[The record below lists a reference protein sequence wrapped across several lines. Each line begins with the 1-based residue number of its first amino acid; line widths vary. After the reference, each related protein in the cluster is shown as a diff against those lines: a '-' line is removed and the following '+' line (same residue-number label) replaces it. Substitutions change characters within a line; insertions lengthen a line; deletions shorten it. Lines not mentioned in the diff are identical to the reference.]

1 MHCTL
6 NSPPFTT
13 AVSSL
18 IYGVDYFFDVF
29 HLVEVFERNP
39 DFISSKKAIPFS
51 ELHEIA
57 AKYQKGNFGSP
68 SSNLNLPSRIYQLA
82 TQWQYDAFREF
93 YFQEM
98 LNDDGW
104 EVFEVSSESKHKK
117 GAKVPVYFIP
127 PEHRRRLKISQDN
140 FDEFQRDR
148 DYFTKRELVVDYVLQ
163 TYSARSTWHP
173 DLTADK
179 SSRSSKTAAK
189 KQPAVKAAVEP
200 ISSVAEVEVA
210 SEYHEDVQMVAER
223 GLPQSEG
230 NLDSSDAADSRM
242 DEVVQEQEVDIAW
255 SGPVPSAPEPL
266 PKFERAAKPSSIPTN
281 TSALETAPIVS
292 CSLQLDCTPVLSQD
306 EAKQLMKQMDRA
318 YKRRHG
324 IVDPE
329 PAAPPAVEKEDG
341 EDDDEDEDDVIFCE
355 EDEVD
360 NSEADTNQQAES
372 DPNVIR
378 YQGGVLYHRS
388 DNISTDM
395 VNKLTTAVAHHP
407 GVTIGRKTL
416 NDDPRDSLL
425 LYIVEYPT
433 EEVTSV
439 PIPVGCDPRCTY
451 QCVLPTFSSP

>member
-1 MHCTL
+1 M
-6 NSPPFTT
+6 
-13 AVSSL
+13 

-57 AKYQKGNFGSP
+57 AKYQEGNFGSP

-82 TQWQYDAFREF
+82 THWQYDAFREF
-93 YFQEM
+93 YYQEM

-140 FDEFQRDR
+140 FDDFQRDR

-163 TYSARSTWHP
+163 NYSARSNWQP
-173 DLTADK
+173 DTTVDN
-179 SSRSSKTAAK
+179 SSRSTKGGAK
-189 KQPAVKAAVEP
+189 KQPAVKAQITAAEP
-200 ISSVAEVEVA
+200 ISSVAVEEA
-210 SEYHEDVQMVAER
+210 SEYHEDSHVATAHSDISQRER
-223 GLPQSEG
+223 
-230 NLDSSDAADSRM
+230 NVDSPDDGDSRM
-242 DEVVQEQEVDIAW
+242 DEDVLEQEVDIAW
-255 SGPVPSAPEPL
+255 TGPVPSAPEPL
-266 PKFERAAKPSSIPTN
+266 PKFERAAKPASIPTN
-281 TSALETAPIVS
+281 TSAHETVPIVS

-306 EAKQLMKQMDRA
+306 EAKQLIKQMESA

-329 PAAPPAVEKEDG
+329 PATPPVVEEEEKEEDNE
-341 EDDDEDEDDVIFCE
+341 EDDDVDDVIFCE
-355 EDEVD
+355 EEEVD
-360 NSEADTNQQAES
+360 DNGADTNQHAAS
-372 DPNVIR
+372 DSDVIR
-378 YQGGVLYHRS
+378 HEGAVVYHRS
-388 DNISTDM
+388 DNINEDM
-395 VNKLTTAVAHHP
+395 VNKLMTAVTYP

-416 NDDPRDSLL
+416 NDDPRESLL
-425 LYIVEYPT
+425 FYIVQYPS
-433 EEVTSV
+433 EEVTTV

-451 QCVLPTFSSP
+451 QYMLSTFCCHV